1 MIGSP
6 HRKQSASGSLHI
18 LDMTRLRNHFAAFLH
33 STGQDTKMSFPPPI
47 PTSLRVP
54 DSVSRNKAKDFYR
67 DDLEKFASVL
77 GKRMRGPLD
86 DETEHDKAK
95 RRAASEPYEER
106 LLNDNNNGPAIPAN
120 SDSDSQSS
128 SSNTSEFGTKKN
140 KQAKLSQGMRCTD
153 HTKETLSTAHLNPQ
167 LIHSPC

>member
-6 HRKQSASGSLHI
+6 HRKESASGSLHI
-18 LDMTRLRNHFAAFLH
+18 PDVTRLRNHFAAFLH
-33 STGQDTKMSFPPPI
+33 STGQEPKMSFPPPI

-54 DSVSRNKAKDFYR
+54 DSVSRNKAKDFYK
-67 DDLEKFASVL
+67 DDLEQFASVL
-77 GKRMRGPLD
+77 GKRMRGPPD
-86 DETEHDKAK
+86 DKTEHDKAR
-95 RRAASEPYEER
+95 RRAASQPYEER
-106 LLNDNNNGPAIPAN
+106 SLNDNNNDPGMPGN

-128 SSNTSEFGTKKN
+128 SSNTSELVTKKN

-153 HTKETLSTAHLNPQ
+153 HIKETLSTAHLNPQ